1 MVGCSGFGGNC
12 CVPFYG
18 TNTYAIDHKGRL
30 SVPASLRRLGSREK
44 PIRTFFLVA
53 GFEGCLAL
61 YPPKDWA
68 RVEDRLRKL
77 PMGGRKARAFTRA
90 FLMDATPVSVDAQ
103 GRITIP
109 PALMS
114 RAGLGK
120 EATLHGVGDHIE
132 VWNPDRLSAVIK
144 EAQANF
150 EANAEE
156 VLGEPNS

>member
-1 MVGCSGFGGNC
+1 MA
-12 CVPFYG
+12 FYG

-30 SVPASLRRLGSREK
+30 SVPPSLRRPGGRQNPSE
-44 PIRTFFLVA
+44 PIPSPA
-53 GFEGCLAL
+53 SGCRVYA
-61 YPPKDWA
+61 PEDWE
-68 RVEDRLRKL
+68 RVEERLRKL

-103 GRITIP
+103 GRVTIP

-132 VWNPDRLSAVIK
+132 IWNPEKLATVIQ

-156 VLGEPNS
+156 VLGEPGS

>member
-1 MVGCSGFGGNC
+1 MS
-12 CVPFYG
+12 FYG
-18 TNTYAIDHKGRL
+18 TNSYAIDHKGRL
-30 SVPASLRRLGSREK
+30 SVPASMRRPAGRKK
-44 PIRTFFLVA
+44 PIESFFLVA

-61 YPPKDWA
+61 YAPEDWA
-68 RVEDRLRKL
+68 RVEERMRRL

-103 GRITIP
+103 GRVTIP

-132 VWNPDRLSAVIK
+132 IWNPEQLQAVIDGTQPQLPDLADK
-144 EAQANF
+144 
-150 EANAEE
+150 
-156 VLGEPNS
+156 VLGKE

>member
-1 MVGCSGFGGNC
+1 MTS
-12 CVPFYG
+12 FYG
-18 TNTYAIDHKGRL
+18 TQTYAIDHKGRI
-30 SVPASLRRLGSREK
+30 SIPADMRRVPRGKKSIEA
-44 PIRTFFLVA
+44 FFLVA

-61 YPPKDWA
+61 YTEEQWG
-68 RVEDRLRKL
+68 RVEDRLQQL
-77 PMGGRKARAFTRA
+77 PIGGRKGRAFTRA
-90 FLMDATPVSVDAQ
+90 FLMDACRVSVDAQ

-132 VWNPDRLSAVIK
+132 VWNPERLAVVIQ

-150 EANAEE
+150 EANAED
-156 VLGEPNS
+156 VLGERDE

>member
-1 MVGCSGFGGNC
+1 MA
-12 CVPFYG
+12 FYG
-18 TNTYAIDHKGRL
+18 THTNAIDHKGRRI
-30 SVPASLRRLGSREK
+30 VPAPLRRPGGRHK
-44 PIRTFFLVA
+44 PIQSFLLVS

-61 YPPKDWA
+61 YAPEDWA
-68 RVEDRLRKL
+68 RVEERLRRL
-77 PMGGRKARAFTRA
+77 PMGGRKARSFTRA
-90 FLMDATPVSVDAQ
+90 FLMNATAVTVDTQ
-103 GRITIP
+103 GRVTIP

-132 VWNPDRLSAVIK
+132 IWNPERLSVVIK

-156 VLGEPNS
+156 VLGGEPGS

>member
-1 MVGCSGFGGNC
+1 MS
-12 CVPFYG
+12 FYG
-18 TNTYAIDHKGRL
+18 TNSYAIDHNGRL
-30 SVPASLRRLGSREK
+30 SVPPSMRRPAGRKE
-44 PIRTFFLVA
+44 PIHSFFLVA
-53 GFEGCLAL
+53 GFEGCLSL
-61 YPPKDWA
+61 YAPEDWA
-68 RVEDRLRKL
+68 RVEERMRRL

-103 GRITIP
+103 GRVTIP

-132 VWNPDRLSAVIK
+132 IWNPERLKAVIK

-150 EANAEE
+150 EENAEE
-156 VLGEPNS
+156 ILGEPGA

>member
-1 MVGCSGFGGNC
+1 MA
-12 CVPFYG
+12 FYG

-30 SVPASLRRLGSREK
+30 SIPASLRRPGGRSK
-44 PIRTFFLVA
+44 PISAFQLVA
-53 GFEGCLAL
+53 GFEGCLSL
-61 YPPKDWA
+61 YAPEDWA
-68 RVEDRLRKL
+68 RVEERLRKL

-103 GRITIP
+103 GRVTIP
-109 PALMS
+109 PALLS

-132 VWNPDRLSAVIK
+132 IWNPERLAVVIK

-156 VLGEPNS
+156 VLGGEPDA

>member
-1 MVGCSGFGGNC
+1 VA
-12 CVPFYG
+12 FYG
-18 TNTYAIDHKGRL
+18 TNSYAIDHKGRV
-30 SVPASLRRLGSREK
+30 SVPASLRRPGGRSK
-44 PIRTFFLVA
+44 PIESFMLVA

-61 YPPKDWA
+61 YPPEDWA
-68 RVEDRLRKL
+68 RVEERLHKL

-90 FLMDATPVSVDAQ
+90 FLMDATLVSVDAQ
-103 GRITIP
+103 GRVTIP

-132 VWNPDRLSAVIK
+132 IWNPERLKSVIQ

-156 VLGEPNS
+156 VLGEPAP